1 MNLNYKIFYIFVILL
16 IYFGITGN
24 LSIYVNESKLLNG
37 KISPTQSIITI
48 LYLLLLSSV
57 IYYLILSQNNNN
69 NIILNYSILLGL
81 LVGFAENFDDI
92 MYKSED
98 TKQNAILRMLNNCA
112 GVVIS
117 TELVH
122 LYL

>member
-1 MNLNYKIFYIFVILL
+1 MNFNHKILFIFVILL

-24 LSIYVNESKLLNG
+24 LSIYDDEHKLLNG
-37 KISPTQSIITI
+37 KPSPVQSIVTI

-57 IYYLILSQNNNN
+57 IYYLILSQTNND
-69 NIILNYSILLGL
+69 NIILSYSILLGL
-81 LVGFAENFDDI
+81 LVGFTEYFDDI

-98 TKQNAILRMLNNCA
+98 TKQNAFLRILNNCA
-112 GVVIS
+112 AVVIS